1 MKFNYQART
10 KEGDIQA
17 GVVEAASQETAIN
30 ILQNYGLIITYLEK
44 AEEGPFYSRSL
55 RIFEKVSRKD
65 LVLFLRELATMFKSE
80 ISLIEALRTLAEET
94 KNLNFK
100 EKILRIGESVE
111 GGTSLSEALAIFPD
125 LFPSFYVNL
134 VRSGEVSGKLSDVLG
149 YLADHLE
156 REYDLSQKILTMMIY
171 PIFVLV
177 TFGGVLL
184 AMTLFVIPKMI
195 DVLSSEMQELPLI
208 TRVVIGFTNFLRR
221 FIIPI
226 IIVIGAL
233 VFSLLR
239 YRKTPEGKK
248 NFDSFLLKIPS
259 VGKVFKMIFVTRLAE
274 NLSTLISGGL
284 PITKALEILSGVVDN
299 YCYQEIILEAKE
311 EVRRGEMISKVFK
324 RHPDFIPPFVSQMVL
339 VGERT
344 GRLSET
350 LLHIVRFYEKE
361 IGKDIGVL
369 LSLLEPLMIVILG
382 GAVGVLIAAILLPMY
397 QIGQ

>member
-100 EKILRIGESVE
+100 EKILKIGESIE

-134 VRSGEVSGKLSDVLG
+134 VRSGEVSGKLSDVLE

-184 AMTLFVIPKMI
+184 VMTLFVIPKMI

-324 RHPDFIPPFVSQMVL
+324 RHPDFIPPFVNQMVL